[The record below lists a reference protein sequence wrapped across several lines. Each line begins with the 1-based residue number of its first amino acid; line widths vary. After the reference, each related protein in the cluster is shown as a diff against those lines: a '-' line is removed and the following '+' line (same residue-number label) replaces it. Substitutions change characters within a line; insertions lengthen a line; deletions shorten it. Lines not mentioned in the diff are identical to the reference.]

1 MWLALAT
8 RKRQGAWEMWASL
21 LYSRS
26 SIAETLRSSSPRG
39 IEKPRMMSFITCGPS
54 PGRQK
59 QEAHESKASLGYRRS
74 YLRAATTKA
83 KQQQQNCGRE
93 LKLAG
98 KKDMGMGQR
107 TQRGTHR
114 DQIPCLPL
122 LNPGTTS
129 YLTTLNYWEPLIY
142 FL

>member
-26 SIAETLRSSSPRG
+26 SIAGTLRSSSPRG
-39 IEKPRMMSFITCGPS
+39 MEKPRMSFITCDPS
-54 PGRQK
+54 TGRQK
-59 QEAHESKASLGYRRS
+59 QEAHESKASVGYRRS

-83 KQQQQNCGRE
+83 KRQQQNSDRE

-98 KKDMGMGQR
+98 KKDMRMGQR
-107 TQRGTHR
+107 TQRGTCS
-114 DQIPCLPL
+114 DQFPCLPL

-129 YLTTLNYWEPLIY
+129 YLATFNYWEPLIY